1 MSEWTFDDRSR
12 RPPWLFLSV
21 LGFVSLL
28 LILLSWLAW
37 WVPSVGLNNIHP
49 AMSRWFGVLLGS
61 IVLVVL
67 LVLVQLA
74 LTLFSGRDLF
84 FSVRLR
90 GLAIRYLLPAIIAI
104 GCLLGADRDALQRS
118 FIAVNNQLVRG
129 RKLRVPASQAIILL
143 PHCLQLHECA
153 VKVTGDIDKCQR
165 CGKCGI
171 GALAELAQSLGV
183 AIAVATGGTLARKI
197 LMEKRPRFVL
207 AVACERDLTAGI
219 RDAYPLPVYGV
230 FNHRPQ
236 GPCYN
241 TEIDLA
247 EVKRVLDA
255 HVLPGSA
262 GC

>member
-1 MSEWTFDDRSR
+1 M
-12 RPPWLFLSV
+12 FLSV
-21 LGFVSLL
+21 LGVVSILL
-28 LILLSWLAW
+28 VLLSWLAW
-37 WVPSVGLNNIHP
+37 WVPSVGLSTIHP
-49 AMSRWFGVLLGS
+49 ALSRWFGILLGS

-67 LVLVQLA
+67 LALGQLG
-74 LTLFSGRDLF
+74 LTLYSGRDLF

-104 GCLLGADRDALQRS
+104 GRLLGADRDALQRS

-129 RKLRVPASQAIILL
+129 RNLRVPASQAIILL

-153 VKVTGDIDKCQR
+153 VKVTGDIDKCLR

-171 GALAELAQSLGV
+171 GDLAELAESRGV

-230 FNHRPQ
+230 FNRRPQ

-241 TEIDLA
+241 TEIDLD
-247 EVKRVLDA
+247 EVKKVLDS
-255 HVLPGSA
+255 HILPDSA

>member
-1 MSEWTFDDRSR
+1 M
-12 RPPWLFLSV
+12 
-21 LGFVSLL
+21 LGFISFL

-37 WVPSVGLNNIHP
+37 WVPSVGLSYIHP
-49 AMSRWFGVLLGS
+49 ALSRWFGILLGS

-67 LVLVQLA
+67 LALGQLG

-104 GCLLGADRDALQRS
+104 GRLLGADRDALQRS

-129 RKLRVPASQAIILL
+129 RKLRVPARQAIILL

-153 VKVTGDIDKCQR
+153 VKVTGDIDKCLR

-171 GALAELAQSLGV
+171 GALAELAESRGV
-183 AIAVATGGTLARKI
+183 TIAVATGGTLARKI
-197 LMEKRPRFVL
+197 LLEKRPRFVL

-247 EVKRVLDA
+247 EVERVLDA
-255 HVLPGSA
+255 HVLPDSV